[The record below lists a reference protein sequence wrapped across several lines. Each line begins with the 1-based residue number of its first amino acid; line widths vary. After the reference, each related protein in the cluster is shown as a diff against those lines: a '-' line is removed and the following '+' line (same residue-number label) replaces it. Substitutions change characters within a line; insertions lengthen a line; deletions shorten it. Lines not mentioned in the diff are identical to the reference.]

1 MIIHQLSQSLLD
13 TALSHT
19 IQRVFWIVPVV
30 QTVHLLAIGIV
41 VASGALLGLRL
52 LDRAATSQTI
62 AATVQRFVPWI
73 LGAVAVLA
81 ATGALLIVGEPA
93 RTLGNPAFW
102 AKLVALAAALALTLG
117 LRQRLRRNPHALDAP
132 TAAAASGLQA
142 TVHATLQGSRSAHW
156 LGALSLLLWASVV
169 VLGRWIAYVL
179 EV

>member
-1 MIIHQLSQSLLD
+1 MIHHLSQWLLD

-19 IQRVFWIVPVV
+19 IQRIFWIVPVV

-52 LDRAATSQTI
+52 LDRAATSQSI

-102 AKLVALAAALALTLG
+102 AKLAALAAALALTLA
-117 LRQRLRRNPHALDAP
+117 LHRRLRRDPRALDAP
-132 TAAAASGLQA
+132 AAGAGAARQA
-142 TVHATLQGSRSAHW
+142 VLPASRSAHW